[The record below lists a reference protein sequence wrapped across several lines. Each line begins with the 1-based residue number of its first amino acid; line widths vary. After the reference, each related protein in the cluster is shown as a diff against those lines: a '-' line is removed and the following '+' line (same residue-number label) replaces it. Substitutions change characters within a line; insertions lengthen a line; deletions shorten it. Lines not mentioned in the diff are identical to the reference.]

1 MFVWN
6 FWREVCI
13 SGLQM
18 AAQTASV
25 VSETSPPTRSSVRP
39 SKVISTDF
47 VEAAALGAEVAGENF
62 AALDVSAL
70 DAGSAL
76 SPRFVMH
83 NPVVVGYSLS
93 ETLQS
98 IISGVSSQWMH
109 DAEVASCRISLR
121 GNIDQIS
128 PNWDIVI
135 GLNAEDCDQ
144 GGLMM
149 ALHPYYRHA
158 LLEKLDMLYEG
169 MEADASFGIFTTRLR
184 CQIANCE
191 GGWRWFD
198 VKLMAE
204 ACYGQPS
211 CRAMFWD
218 VHEQVMTEK
227 ELRTAHIEAELAQR
241 GRYEFLGHMSH
252 ELRTPLN
259 AMLGFAEMMEQ
270 GVMGQVENPHYKEYL
285 ANIRESGNLLLHRI
299 SDMVEIVNIEVG
311 AVAVEDEQVQLNDWL
326 QSAIRLHQ
334 HEATSRR
341 VNIMIDGALP
351 RILVYGD
358 RVKLVRALGNI
369 ISNAVRF
376 SMPDTQVRVA
386 CIKNAHGGITV
397 AVHDSG
403 MGMSENH
410 LAMLRAA
417 LAERY
422 CLFQQSPEAVSV
434 GLGLAVAKEFLE
446 LHEGDLR
453 IDSVKDAGTSV
464 YIAVPTARVVSLE
477 TPVAGA
483 RRKMALNAS

>member
-1 MFVWN
+1 VFVWN

-25 VSETSPPTRSSVRP
+25 VSASPTASSRYTASSP
-39 SKVISTDF
+39 VITNDF
-47 VEAAALGAEVAGENF
+47 NEAASLGAQVACENQLASDAVVL
-62 AALDVSAL
+62 AARMQENE
-70 DAGSAL
+70 
-76 SPRFVMH
+76 RFVMH
-83 NPVVVGYSLS
+83 NPVVMGYSLS
-93 ETLQS
+93 EALCAITGGAS
-98 IISGVSSQWMH
+98 MQWMQ
-109 DAEVASCRISLR
+109 DAQVASCSIAIRGTIDSL
-121 GNIDQIS
+121 S
-128 PNWDIVI
+128 ANWDVVV
-135 GLNAEDCDQ
+135 GLSADDCMQD
-144 GGLMM
+144 GLMM

-158 LLEKLDMLYEG
+158 LLEKLDMIFEG
-169 MEADASFGIFTTRLR
+169 MEEQAAFGIFSTRLR

-198 VKLMAE
+198 VKLIAE
-204 ACYGQPS
+204 PRFGQAH

-270 GVMGQVENPHYKEYL
+270 GVMGPIENPYYKEYL

-311 AVAVEDEQVQLNDWL
+311 VVAVEDEQVQLNDWL

-334 HEATSRR
+334 HEAANRHIQ
-341 VNIMIDGALP
+341 VVLDGPVP
-351 RILVYGD
+351 RMLVYGD

-376 SMPDTQVRVA
+376 SAPEMQVRLA
-386 CIKNAHGGITV
+386 CIKNMHGGITV
-397 AVHDSG
+397 AVHDTG
-403 MGMSENH
+403 MGMSDNH
-410 LAMLRAA
+410 LSMLRSA
-417 LAERY
+417 LSERY
-422 CLFQQSPEAVSV
+422 CLFQHSPEAVSV

-464 YIAVPTARVVSLE
+464 YIGLPTARVVSLE
-477 TPVAGA
+477 TPVTSA
-483 RRKMALNAS
+483 RRKEALAAS